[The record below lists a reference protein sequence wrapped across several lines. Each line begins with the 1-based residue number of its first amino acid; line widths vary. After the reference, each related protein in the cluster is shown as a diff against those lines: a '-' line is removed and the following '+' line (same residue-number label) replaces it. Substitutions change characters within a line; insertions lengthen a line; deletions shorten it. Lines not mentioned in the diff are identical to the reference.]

1 MDDNLKSKNES
12 PYEEVSEKGLRWRV
26 VVWLMLASI
35 VVTLV
40 FPSIRNLQSTPCLF
54 WIFLSAMVISFEGL
68 KIVIIGTNYAYNW
81 LQRRYDQMISDRN
94 ETQTTTLHVSQ
105 TVVTLGDD
113 GEIIEVV
120 DEEKRKHA
128 GESKV

>member
-1 MDDNLKSKNES
+1 MDDNLKSKNEA

-68 KIVIIGTNYAYNW
+68 KIAIIGTNYAYNW
-81 LQRRYDQMISDRN
+81 LQRRYDQMLSDRN

-105 TVVTLGDD
+105 SVVTLGDD
-113 GEIIEVV
+113 GEIINVV
-120 DEEKRKHA
+120 DEEKRKRA
-128 GESKV
+128 GESKI